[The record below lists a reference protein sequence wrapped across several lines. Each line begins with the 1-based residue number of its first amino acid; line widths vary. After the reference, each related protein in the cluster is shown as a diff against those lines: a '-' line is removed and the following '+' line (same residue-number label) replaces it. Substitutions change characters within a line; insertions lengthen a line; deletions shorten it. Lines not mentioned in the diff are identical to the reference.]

1 MFRHLL
7 VLIGVLAVL
16 CCGVPVASAA
26 EDALEKAFEALKT
39 YDWGKERA
47 PLRPLEEAVAAAG
60 KDPALAKALEQKLV
74 GLLKADVSQ
83 AAKDQ
88 ICRQLSLVGSA
99 ECVPAVAELLPDE
112 KLSHMARYVLERIPA
127 PEATKALRDA
137 LPKTKGV
144 QKVGVLNSL
153 GVKRDAES
161 VPALVPLLA
170 DSDHQVAAAAAA
182 ALGAIGNS
190 EAAKALADFQ
200 AKGSSG
206 TEAGRRRCVSGLC
219 RGAAGRR
226 QKDRSP
232 GHLQR
237 TDQVRNQARQAGCH
251 TGHDER
257 HGQEA
262 VSRAAAR

>member
-74 GLLKADVSQ
+74 GLLKTDVSQ

-200 AKGSSG
+200 AKAPAALKLAAADAYLACAEALLAAGKK
-206 TEAGRRRCVSGLC
+206 TEALAIYKELTKSEIRHVKLAAT
-219 RGAAGRR
+219 RGMMNVMGKK
-226 QKDRSP
+226 Q
-232 GHLQR
+232 
-237 TDQVRNQARQAGCH
+237 
-251 TGHDER
+251 
-257 HGQEA
+257 
-262 VSRAAAR
+262 

>member
-74 GLLKADVSQ
+74 GLLKTDVSQ

-99 ECVPAVAELLPDE
+99 ECVPAVAELLTDE

-200 AKGSSG
+200 AKAPAALKLAAADAYLACAEALLAAGKK
-206 TEAGRRRCVSGLC
+206 TEALAIYKELTKSEIRHVKLAAT
-219 RGAAGRR
+219 RGMMNVMGKK
-226 QKDRSP
+226 Q
-232 GHLQR
+232 
-237 TDQVRNQARQAGCH
+237 
-251 TGHDER
+251 
-257 HGQEA
+257 
-262 VSRAAAR
+262 

>member
-16 CCGVPVASAA
+16 CCGAPAA
-26 EDALEKAFEALKT
+26 LAADDPLEKAFEALKT

-127 PEATKALRDA
+127 PEATKALREA

-170 DSDHQVAAAAAA
+170 DSDPQVAAAAAA

-200 AKGSSG
+200 AKAPAALKLAAADAYLACA
-206 TEAGRRRCVSGLC
+206 EALL
-219 RGAAGRR
+219 AAG
-226 QKDRSP
+226 KKAEALAIYKELTKS
-232 GHLQR
+232 
-237 TDQVRNQARQAGCH
+237 
-251 TGHDER
+251 EIR
-257 HGQEA
+257 H
-262 VSRAAAR
+262 VKLAATRGMMNVMGKKQ